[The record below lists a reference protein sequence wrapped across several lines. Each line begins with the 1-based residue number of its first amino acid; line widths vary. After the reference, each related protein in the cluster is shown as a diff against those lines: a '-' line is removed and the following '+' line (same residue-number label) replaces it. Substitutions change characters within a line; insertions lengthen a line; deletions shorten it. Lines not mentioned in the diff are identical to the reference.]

1 MPGPGLITGY
11 LDALARELPGP
22 VVEEL
27 ADGLEETYRRHL
39 ALGLV
44 PEGAAEAA
52 VAEFGDP
59 ELIAAEF
66 ARAHPARRAARRLL
80 VTGPVVG
87 SCWAV
92 ALITSRAWTWP
103 VPMAADLVP
112 GLALVAVVALLAF
125 AARSTRY
132 RPIGRAGAAGCIGT
146 AALDTFMIIGVL
158 AAGPAARW
166 AVAVAITASVAR
178 LALNVRLARPVLAGN
193 GLHDRAAAL
202 DQDDIAPAP
211 MMLADAFPYP
221 DDTEPGG
228 PVQGEAGGVLG
239 EDARLD
245 GPDPGRLGGGDQ
257 SVQQPAPGALAAGT
271 RVDIDGMS
279 TTPA

>member
-11 LDALARELPGP
+11 LDTLSGQLPGP

-27 ADGLEETYRRHL
+27 AGGLEETYRRHL
-39 ALGLV
+39 GLGLA
-44 PEGAAEAA
+44 PDAAAAAA
-52 VAEFGDP
+52 VAEFGAP

-80 VTGPVVG
+80 VTGPAVG

-103 VPMAADLVP
+103 VPMAAALVP

-146 AALDTFMIIGVL
+146 AALDAFMIIGVL

-166 AVAVAITASVAR
+166 AAVAITASVAR
-178 LALNVRLARPVLAGN
+178 LALNVRLVRPVLAGN

-202 DQDDIAPAP
+202 DQDDIAPAAVV
-211 MMLADAFPYP
+211 LADALADP
-221 DDTEPGG
+221 DHAEPGG
-228 PVQGEAGGVLG
+228 SVQGHAGSVLR
-239 EDARLD
+239 EDAGLD

-257 SVQQPAPGALAAGT
+257 GV
-271 RVDIDGMS
+271 
-279 TTPA
+279 

>member
-1 MPGPGLITGY
+1 M
-11 LDALARELPGP
+11 
-22 VVEEL
+22 
-27 ADGLEETYRRHL
+27 
-39 ALGLV
+39 
-44 PEGAAEAA
+44 
-52 VAEFGDP
+52 AEFGAP

-92 ALITSRAWTWP
+92 ALVTSRAWTWP
-103 VPMAADLVP
+103 VPVAAGLAP
-112 GLALVAVVALLAF
+112 GLALVAVVALLGF

-146 AALDTFMIIGVL
+146 AALDAFMIIGVL

-178 LALNVRLARPVLAGN
+178 LALNVRLVRPVLAGN

-211 MMLADAFPYP
+211 MMPADTFPCP
-221 DDTEPGG
+221 DDAEPGG
-228 PVQGEAGGVLG
+228 QVQGHAGGVLR
-239 EDARLD
+239 EDAGLD
-245 GPDPGRLGGGDQ
+245 GPDPGRLGRDDQ
-257 SVQQPAPGALAAGT
+257 GLQQPAADALAAARG
-271 RVDIDGMS
+271 V
-279 TTPA
+279 PARNLPPPASPAGRRRDRGAGPPR